1 MMAEALEN
9 LEDLEFEVA
18 LSRLEEIVAELEE
31 GELALEEAL
40 EKFKT
45 GMALKEL
52 CERKLTEAEAQ
63 IEEYVAE
70 EGSEQEAEPLFE

>member
-1 MMAEALEN
+1 MDEALEN
-9 LEDLEFEVA
+9 LEFEAA
-18 LSRLEEIVAELEE
+18 LTELEEIVAELEE
-31 GELALEEAL
+31 GELSLEQAL
-40 EKFKT
+40 EKFKR

-70 EGSEQEAEPLFE
+70 QVPEPEGESLLE

>member
-1 MMAEALEN
+1 MNETREN
-9 LEDLEFEVA
+9 MEDLQFEAA
-18 LSRLEEIVAELEE
+18 LTRLEEIVAELEE
-31 GELALEEAL
+31 GELALEQAL

-52 CERKLTEAEAQ
+52 CERKLTEAETQ

-70 EGSEQEAEPLFE
+70 EGPGQEAEPLFE